1 MKMIY
6 LDNAATSWPKP
17 SEVLE
22 AMQRVLI
29 NYAGNP
35 GRGGHEAELQAARLI
50 YQVRVDLSEFFGGDS
65 PTQVIFT
72 SNATHALNQAL
83 FGLLR
88 PGDHVI
94 TSSLEHNAVTRP
106 LWALAQQGV
115 QVTEI
120 SADTEQGFPLKEYEE
135 AFKEN
140 TKLVVT
146 LHASNVTGFMLPIEH
161 IGSIA
166 KAHAVPYLLDAAQT
180 AGVFPIDLSK
190 LPIDMIAFPG
200 HKGLLGPQG
209 TGGLILREGIS
220 LRPMIY
226 GGTGSLSELDQQ
238 PDFLPDALESGTLN
252 GVGIAGLGAGV
263 RYIREREIDRIR
275 KREQAL
281 CQILIDGLR
290 SIKGVRLYGGIKA
303 EEKAPIVSF
312 NIADHDS
319 MFVGFELNKQAGVMA
334 RAGLHCAPHAHQT
347 LGTIVQ
353 GAIRFSPSHFTT
365 EVDIDTALEA
375 VESIAKDLQ

>member
-1 MKMIY
+1 MIY

-22 AMQRVLI
+22 EIQRVLI

-35 GRGGHEAELQAARLI
+35 GRGGHEAALQAARLI
-50 YQVRVDLSEFFGGDS
+50 YQARVNIVEFFGGES
-65 PTQVIFT
+65 PPQVIFT

-106 LWALAQQGV
+106 LWILAQQGV

-120 SADTEQGFPLKEYEE
+120 AVDMEQGFLLKDYEA
-135 AFKEN
+135 AFKKN

-146 LHASNVTGFMLPIEH
+146 LHASNVTGFVLPIEK

-166 KAHAVPYLLDAAQT
+166 KAHGVPYLLDAAQT
-180 AGVFPIDLSK
+180 AGVFSIKLDK
-190 LPIDMIAFPG
+190 LPVDMIAFPG

-220 LRPMIY
+220 LRPLIY

-263 RYIREREIDRIR
+263 RYIHEKGIDWIR

-281 CQILIDGLR
+281 CQSLTDGLKVIPG
-290 SIKGVRLYGGIKA
+290 IKLYGGTKV
-303 EEKAPIVSF
+303 EEKAPIVAF
-312 NIADHDS
+312 NIGRQDS
-319 MFVGFELNKQAGVMA
+319 LFVSFELSERAGIIA

-347 LGTIVQ
+347 IGTMEQ
-353 GAIRFSPSHFTT
+353 GVIRFSPSHFTT
-365 EVDIDTALEA
+365 EEDINKVLEV
-375 VESIAKDLQ
+375 VESIAVDLQ

>member
-1 MKMIY
+1 MIY

-22 AMQRVLI
+22 EMQSVLI

-35 GRGGHEAELQAARLI
+35 GRGGHEAALQAARLI
-50 YQVRVDLSEFFGGDS
+50 YQVRVDLTEFFGGEF

-94 TSSLEHNAVTRP
+94 TSALEHNAVTRP

-120 SADTEQGFPLKEYEE
+120 SADNELGFALQDFEE

-146 LHASNVTGFMLPIEH
+146 LHASNVTGFVLPIEQ

-166 KAHAVPYLLDAAQT
+166 KAHGVPYLLDAAQT

-209 TGGLILREGIS
+209 TGGLILAEDIS
-220 LRPMIY
+220 LRPLIY

-263 RYIREREIDRIR
+263 RYIREKGIDRIR

-281 CQILIDGLR
+281 CQLLIDGLM
-290 SIKGVRLYGGIKA
+290 SIKGVQLYGGIKA

-312 NIADHDS
+312 NIGNHDS
-319 MFVGFELNKQAGVMA
+319 KYVGFELSKRAEVIA

-353 GAIRFSPSHFTT
+353 GVIRFSPSHFTT
-365 EVDIDTALEA
+365 EEEIDKALEA
-375 VESIAKDLQ
+375 VEGIALDLR